1 MWTTENRKRYD
12 RSHLRYPSDL
22 TDEEWALIEP
32 MIPPAKHGGRP
43 RSVNVREIINGI
55 MYVLSTGCQWR
66 ALPTD
71 LPPTTT
77 VFCYLNLWMSDR
89 TLEHIHDALYQQC
102 RVLAGRTPCPSA
114 CIIDSQSVKSTEK
127 GGPHIDPVGYD
138 AGKQIKGKKRHILV
152 DMLGLLLQGFVHPA
166 DIQDR
171 DGGALLLATLLGRW
185 PCLKKLFADGGYQG
199 PLFKQ
204 AIAELLPE
212 LVIEIVKRSDQ
223 GKGFVLL
230 PKRWI
235 VERTL
240 GWLGRCRRLAKDF
253 ENLAATALAF
263 LKLASI
269 RLMLRKLCN
278 PT

>member
-1 MWTTENRKRYD
+1 MWTAENRKRYD

-22 TDEEWALIEP
+22 TDGEWALIAP

-43 RSVNVREIINGI
+43 RSVDLREIMNGI

-66 ALPTD
+66 ALPKD
-71 LPPTTT
+71 LPPTST
-77 VFCYLNLWMSDR
+77 VFCYLKLWMSDG
-89 TLEHIHDALYQQC
+89 TLQDIHDALYLQC
-102 RVLAGRTPCPSA
+102 RALSGHAPSPSA
-114 CIIDSQSVKSTEK
+114 CIMDSQSVKSTEK
-127 GGPHIDPVGYD
+127 GGAHIDAVGYD

-152 DMLGLLLQGFVHPA
+152 DMLGLLLEGLVHPA
-166 DIQDR
+166 DLQDR

-185 PCLKKLFADGGYQG
+185 PCLKKLFADAAYQG

-204 AIAELLPE
+204 AVAELLPE

-223 GKGFVLL
+223 AKGFILL

-240 GWLGRCRRLAKDF
+240 GWLNRCRRLAKDF

-263 LKLASI
+263 LKLSSI

-278 PT
+278 PI